1 MSRWIVVVVVLAV
14 LGGGLVW
21 MTRSR
26 RPEELPAV
34 APEAAKAKVETPTSS
49 APPPAAPPS
58 VSDVPKPADV
68 PSPPSPPAAPGAA
81 TDPGREV
88 DVRRKIT
95 AVLDRYPGVATLRK
109 LECQPTGACSVEM
122 EVRDLNA
129 FATPLERL
137 QEPESGLS
145 GDHAMMVL
153 SKPEP
158 IGPNGGA
165 PFLFKFFV
173 TPPEG
178 GVR

>member
-1 MSRWIVVVVVLAV
+1 VSRWIVVIVVLAV
-14 LGGGLVW
+14 LCGGLVW

-26 RPEELPAV
+26 RPEELPAM
-34 APEAAKAKVETPTSS
+34 APEAARAKVETPPSPAAVPPPAA
-49 APPPAAPPS
+49 APPPA
-58 VSDVPKPADV
+58 VSDVPKAADT
-68 PSPPSPPAAPGAA
+68 PSPPSG

-153 SKPEP
+153 SRPEP

-165 PFLFKFFV
+165 PFLFKFHV